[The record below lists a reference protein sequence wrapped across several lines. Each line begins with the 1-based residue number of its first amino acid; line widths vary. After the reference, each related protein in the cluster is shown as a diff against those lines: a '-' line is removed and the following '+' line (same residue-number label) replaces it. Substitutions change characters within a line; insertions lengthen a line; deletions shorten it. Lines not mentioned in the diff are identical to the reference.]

1 MLGKILSGVSYL
13 VLSSSLWG
21 THIGSQIYRLQS
33 VNMLIY
39 VQADTLYTGVH
50 SLFTLYSVNML
61 EYVQTDIVLNTHAFS
76 DGHFSKL
83 L

>member
-1 MLGKILSGVSYL
+1 MLGQILSGDSYL
-13 VLSSSLWG
+13 ALSSSLWV

-39 VQADTLYTGVH
+39 VQADTLYTEVH
-50 SLFTLYSVNML
+50 SLFALYSVNML
-61 EYVQTDIVLNTHAFS
+61 EYLQTDIVLKTHAFP